1 VKSWGLFL
9 QSKFFISDFT
19 IYSVANKHQVSQSTQ
34 FLQDIFV
41 AVLLLAIAVI
51 VFFSLLLIRRNMIP
65 LENLMEGM
73 KRVSDNDFK
82 YQIAVNSNNEF
93 GELANSFN
101 KMSSQLRHT
110 VNVLT
115 TMAEIDRLILS
126 DTKLQKIITITI
138 TRLTGAINCN
148 AASVILLDSKADASK
163 NIRVFYKNKNGS
175 GKIMQQKSAISKLE
189 LSAVFSESTL
199 FINDADNSLP
209 NYVAPLVASG
219 ARNFLIVPIS
229 VRTKSAAMLVFGY
242 NDQYTPDGNDCAYAR
257 EFADHFAVALSNV
270 SWKSK
275 LHSQANYDTVTNLPN
290 RHLVNRKLK
299 NAIADARENNKQ
311 FAVLFLDLDRFKSVN
326 DSLGHSAG
334 DKLLKMISKRIKSCL
349 PENCLLGRLG
359 GDEFIILIHNLK
371 NSKQIEKIVKHIL
384 DTLKH
389 PFILKMRKIHIAT
402 SIGVAIYPDHG
413 LNRETLLKNAD
424 AAMYHAKSIGRGGHE
439 YYSVELNA
447 ADAAK
452 LEIEGELHLAMQNE
466 EFELYYQPQVN
477 VNSGL
482 IVGAEALIRWNHP
495 SKGRV
500 PPNDFIPVA
509 EQSGI
514 IMELGDWVLNQA
526 CKQNKLWQMQ
536 GLPNICMSVNLT
548 SKQFA
553 QTNLVT
559 LVKHALYSNNLNVE
573 YLDLEITESAAM
585 VDVKKTLATL
595 NELRALGLSLS
606 VDDYG
611 TGYSSLSYLKDF
623 PIQTLKIDQSFI
635 RDMTQVPKN
644 MAIVKS
650 TIILGHHLNLNVVAE
665 GVENADE
672 LAFLKAEGCKVY
684 QGYLFSPPVP
694 ADQFA
699 KLLADQANHES
710 SEGQLPPVSEIVV
723 S

>member
-1 VKSWGLFL
+1 M
-9 QSKFFISDFT
+9 
-19 IYSVANKHQVSQSTQ
+19 ANKQQASQSTQ

-51 VFFSLLLIRRNMIP
+51 IFFSLLLIRRNMIP

-82 YQIAVNSNNEF
+82 YQIVVNSNNEF

-101 KMSSQLRHT
+101 KMSSQLGHT

-126 DTKLQKIITITI
+126 DTKLQKFITITI

-148 AASVILLDSKADASK
+148 AASVILLDSKADVNK

-189 LSAVFSESTL
+189 RSVVFSKSTL
-199 FINDADNSLP
+199 LINDEDNCLP
-209 NYVAPLVASG
+209 SYVAPLVTSG
-219 ARNFLIVPIS
+219 ARNFLIVP
-229 VRTKSAAMLVFGY
+229 VTVQNKSAAMLVFGY
-242 NDQYTPDGNDCAYAR
+242 NNQYKPDRNDCAYAR

-275 LHSQANYDTVTNLPN
+275 LHSQANYDTVTDLPN
-290 RHLVNRKLK
+290 RHLVTRKLK
-299 NAIADARENNKQ
+299 NAIANARENNQQ
-311 FAVLFLDLDRFKSVN
+311 FAILFLDLDRFKSVN

-334 DKLLKMISKRIKSCL
+334 DTLLKMISKRIKLCL

-359 GDEFIILIHNLK
+359 GDEFIILINTLK
-371 NSKQIEKIVKHIL
+371 NANQIEKIVKHIL

-389 PFILKMRKIHIAT
+389 PFILKMHKIHIAT

-413 LNRETLLKNAD
+413 LNQETLLKNAD
-424 AAMYHAKSIGRGGHE
+424 AAMYHAKSIGHGGHE
-439 YYSVELNA
+439 YYSIELNA

-452 LEIEGELHLAMQNE
+452 LAIESELHLALQNE
-466 EFELYYQPQVN
+466 EFELYYQPQLN

-495 SKGRV
+495 SRGRV

-509 EQSGI
+509 EQSGF

-536 GLPNICMSVNLT
+536 GLPKIRMSVNLT

-553 QTNLVT
+553 QTNLVS

-573 YLDLEITESAAM
+573 HLDLEITETAAM
-585 VDVKKTLATL
+585 VDVKQTLTTL
-595 NELRALGLSLS
+595 NELRSLGLSLS

-635 RDMTQVPKN
+635 RDMTRVPKN

-650 TIILGHHLNLNVVAE
+650 TIILGHHLNLNVIAE
-665 GVENADE
+665 GVENAEE
-672 LAFLKAEGCKVY
+672 LAFLKAEGCNAY

-699 KLLADQANHES
+699 KLLANHGS
-710 SEGQLPPVSEIVV
+710 SKQQLSAVYGSATI
-723 S
+723 